1 MERNLENISSVH
13 IVEEVNAPDVRQT
26 FDAEI
31 QVSQQITPNDADDND
46 ETSQCSSDNDET
58 LHSEMV
64 ELCNQIE
71 NVNGSKSSSEENLN
85 QRKLLRSSLNKV

>member
-1 MERNLENISSVH
+1 
-13 IVEEVNAPDVRQT
+13 VNAADVRQT

-31 QVSQQITPNDADDND
+31 QVPQKITADDD

-58 LHSEMV
+58 LHSELL

-71 NVNGSKSSSEENLN
+71 NVNGSNSSSEENLN
-85 QRKLLRSSLNKV
+85 QRKLLRSSLNKVGSA